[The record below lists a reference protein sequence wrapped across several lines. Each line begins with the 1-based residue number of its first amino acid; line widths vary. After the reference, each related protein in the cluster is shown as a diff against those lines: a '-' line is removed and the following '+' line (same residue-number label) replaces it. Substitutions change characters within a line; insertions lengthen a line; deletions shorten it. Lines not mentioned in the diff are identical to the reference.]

1 MPKTGF
7 GIIGCGNAAVPVCEA
22 IVGSD
27 LAQLARVQDLSL
39 TLARDLGERYRAPYT
54 DQLAMLLADPAV
66 EAVYIAVPHDQ
77 LAPLTLAALEAGK
90 HVLAEKPMG
99 ISLAEIDE
107 LTALAKSKR
116 RALGV
121 FYEYRWATSH
131 VKARELVQAGAIG
144 TVTGIQIHTLIDKPL
159 SYWDAGLGGRSVS
172 SWRNQKARAG
182 GGVALM
188 NSSHQLDALWYITGL
203 EVTSV
208 SAEIATTVAPVEVE
222 DLAAAT
228 LRYNTGAIGS
238 LFAGAHLKGATPG
251 GEHAEIFGTDGQ
263 IQLPDPYS
271 GASSLRVWLRNPWQD
286 IPAGQWHDLPCP
298 AAPVYLKAID
308 GFAHAIQTNE
318 PAPASARDARRVL
331 AIILAIYQAAAEGRK
346 VALPIWR

>member
-22 IVGSD
+22 IAGSQ

-39 TLARDLGERYRAPYT
+39 SLARDLGERYRTPYT
-54 DQLAMLLADPAV
+54 DRLELLLNDPAV

-77 LAPLTLAALEAGK
+77 LAPLARAALEAGK

-99 ISLAEIDE
+99 ITLAEIDD
-107 LTALAKSKR
+107 LIALAKAKR
-116 RALGV
+116 RTLGV

-144 TVTGIQIHTLIDKPL
+144 EIIGIQIHTLIDKPL
-159 SYWDAGLGGRSVS
+159 SYWEAGLGGRSVS
-172 SWRNQKARAG
+172 SWRSQKARAG

-203 EVTSV
+203 EVASV
-208 SAEIATTVAPVEVE
+208 SAEVATLTAAVEVE
-222 DLAAAT
+222 DLATAS
-228 LRYNTGAIGS
+228 LRYNSGAIGS

-251 GEHAEIFGTDGQ
+251 GERAEIYGTEGQ

-271 GASSLRVWLRNPWQD
+271 GTSELNVWLRKPWND
-286 IPAGQWHDLPCP
+286 IPGGQWHKIACP
-298 AAPVYLKAID
+298 EAPVYAQAID
-308 GFAHAIQTNE
+308 GFANAVQTGE
-318 PAPASARDARRVL
+318 PAPTSAQDARRVL
-331 AIILAIYQAAAEGRK
+331 AIILAIYQASAEGRRIT
-346 VALPIWR
+346 LPVWR